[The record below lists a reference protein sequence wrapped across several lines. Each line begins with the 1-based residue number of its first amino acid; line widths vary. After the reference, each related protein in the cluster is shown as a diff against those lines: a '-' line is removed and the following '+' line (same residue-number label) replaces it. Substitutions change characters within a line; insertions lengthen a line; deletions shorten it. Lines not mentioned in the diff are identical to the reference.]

1 MPPST
6 DILSGLTAI
15 ANDWRLVAIVWHV
28 LLGAF
33 LLGLVAGWRP
43 LTRDIGLLLVA
54 PLVSVSTLAWMS
66 GNPFNAVVF
75 ALLSLALSWLAVR
88 LPRIAVRIDSPVRV
102 AAGALLVVFGWVY
115 PHFLRTDAWT
125 AYLYAA
131 PLGLVPCPTLS
142 AIVGLSLI
150 GDLSRSRP
158 WAVMLCAAGVVYGAI
173 GVLRLGVG
181 IDVVLVAG
189 ALCVGLATIRG

>member
-43 LTRDIGLLLVA
+43 LTRDVGLLLVA

-75 ALLSLALSWLAVR
+75 ALLSLVLSWLAVR
-88 LPRIAVRIDSPVRV
+88 LPRIAVRIDSPVRAV
-102 AAGALLVVFGWVY
+102 AGTLLVVFGWVY
-115 PHFLRTDAWT
+115 PHF
-125 AYLYAA
+125 
-131 PLGLVPCPTLS
+131 S
-142 AIVGLSLI
+142 AHGCADSLSLRRAPRP
-150 GDLSRSRP
+150 RSVP
-158 WAVMLCAAGVVYGAI
+158 HAVRDRGPVTHRRSLQLPAMGGRAVRSGR
-173 GVLRLGVG
+173 RLWR
-181 IDVVLVAG
+181 DRCVATRRRHRRG
-189 ALCVGLATIRG
+189 PRRRGRSALGS